1 MLHHAVCK
9 TRRVAPLSLPP
20 LSFTHP
26 RFGLGPYQ
34 WYLLIRYEA
43 GSVALSGL
51 LGWVADLAILASD
64 CTTGVWRS
72 GSQSSVCLG
81 TRQQRIRGQ
90 IAGRSN
96 ADVTVHMPEI
106 DQRRFGT
113 YRCVGK
119 RVGTTRAER
128 RRTGVAHDMEDCPT
142 FSRERAMNEQQQTC
156 VGDWEL
162 VAATKL
168 CNLSTQSPKSL
179 LELGRVIDSTRR
191 TCTLMFYLG

>member
-1 MLHHAVCK
+1 MLHHTVCK
-9 TRRVAPLSLPP
+9 TPRVAPLSLPP
-20 LSFTHP
+20 FSFTHP
-26 RFGLGPYQ
+26 RLSLGPYQ

-51 LGWVADLAILASD
+51 LGWVAGPAILASD

-72 GSQSSVCLG
+72 GSQSSVCVG

-113 YRCVGK
+113 AAWGS
-119 RVGTTRAER
+119 GWER
-128 RRTGVAHDMEDCPT
+128 RVLKEGGRESHTTWKTVQHSP
-142 FSRERAMNEQQQTC
+142 ERAMNEQQQTC

-179 LELGRVIDSTRR
+179 LELGRVIHSTRS